1 MTDNDRDPLADL
13 NASPLNPL
21 PGVVWLLLLA
31 IIGIEAVVWAGGA
44 GFIGGQQAVG
54 WRVEAIQRF
63 AFSSAIQDFMLQNMR
78 FPTPHILRYVS
89 FSFIH
94 AAPMHALFGAV
105 LVAALGKSV
114 AQSFGPLRFLLLVL
128 LAPVFGAAVFGLFT
142 SANSLGWLFGAMPMA
157 FALVGGFTW
166 LKWREAAGDVVKQRR
181 AFGMIGILLAARLGF
196 GLFAEAGPAWM
207 AEVVSF
213 AFGFAGSALFLGSG
227 SWARLRARLRG

>member
-13 NASPLNPL
+13 NASPINPL
-21 PGVVWLLLLA
+21 PGVIWLLLLA
-31 IIGIEAVVWAGGA
+31 IIGTEVVLWAGGA
-44 GFIGGQQAVG
+44 GLIGGPQAVG

-78 FPTPHILRYVS
+78 FPATHVLRYLS
-89 FSFIH
+89 FNFIH
-94 AAPMHALFGAV
+94 GAPMHALFGAV
-105 LVAALGKSV
+105 LVAALGKAV
-114 AQSFGPLRFLLLVL
+114 AAEFGPVRFLVLAL

-142 SANSLGWLFGAMPMA
+142 SADSLGWLFGAMPMA
-157 FALVGGFTW
+157 FALVGAFTW
-166 LKWREAAGDVVKQRR
+166 LKWREAGGDVAKQRR

-213 AFGFAGSALFLGSG
+213 AVGFAASALFLGPG